1 MKQIPITL
9 FSILL
14 LSACVNS
21 PAEVKLNKFPLEE
34 FSNIVAYQMNG
45 EGNDAIFEN
54 GQFSKMVTGNLKE
67 LNAEQTMQL
76 LEFVEDNKSFGGE
89 AAKCFNPRH
98 AFVFYN
104 EEKPV
109 AHLTICMECGW
120 LKSTPDLGGFAFSR
134 KGKKQLNDL
143 LESIY

>member
-9 FSILL
+9 FSVLL
-14 LSACVNS
+14 FSACANNS
-21 PAEVKLNKFPLEE
+21 VEVKLNKFPVEQ
-34 FSNIVAYQMNG
+34 FSSIIAYEMNG
-45 EGNDAIFEN
+45 EGEDAIFEN
-54 GQFSKMVTGNLKE
+54 GKLSKMLTGVQKE

-76 LEFVEDNKSFGGE
+76 LEFVQDEKAFGG
-89 AAKCFNPRH
+89 AAASCFEPRH

-104 EEKPV
+104 DERPV

-134 KGKKQLNDL
+134 KGKKCLNKL
-143 LESIY
+143 LNSIF